1 MLLRPAPDSNPKMGN
16 RIEKSYTTPAK
27 AVKPPRPAGYT
38 IRHGGVELY
47 VRASHHVLLALLRAV
62 LNLKRRVSA

>member
-1 MLLRPAPDSNPKMGN
+1 M
-16 RIEKSYTTPAK
+16 EKSYTTPAK

-47 VRASHHVLLALLRAV
+47 VRASHHVLLALLPAL
-62 LNLKRRVSA
+62 LNLKRRVAA